1 MKNKYE
7 FFKKIYRDYV
17 IVFDY
22 NGERKTMGFDKKLL
36 KYIKKGDINYIVIY
50 NDFTIEKKICRENNY
65 YRYLIMDFL
74 EDLIME
80 TNF

>member
-1 MKNKYE
+1 MVK
-7 FFKKIYRDYV
+7 
-17 IVFDY
+17 
-22 NGERKTMGFDKKLL
+22 ERRWVDKKLL
-36 KYIKKGDINYIVIY
+36 KYIKNGDINYIVIY

-74 EDLIME
+74 EDLIVE

>member
-7 FFKKIYRDYV
+7 FFKKIYKDYV

-36 KYIKKGDINYIVIY
+36 KYIKNGDINYIVIY
-50 NDFTIEKKICRENNY
+50 NDFTIGKKICRENNY

-74 EDLIME
+74 EDLIVE

>member
-7 FFKKIYRDYV
+7 FFKKIYKDYV
-17 IVFDY
+17 IIFDY

-36 KYIKKGDINYIVIY
+36 KYIKNDDINYIVIY
-50 NDFTIEKKICRENNY
+50 NDFTIAKKICRVNNY
-65 YRYLIMDFL
+65 YRYLIIDFL
-74 EDLIME
+74 EDLIVE